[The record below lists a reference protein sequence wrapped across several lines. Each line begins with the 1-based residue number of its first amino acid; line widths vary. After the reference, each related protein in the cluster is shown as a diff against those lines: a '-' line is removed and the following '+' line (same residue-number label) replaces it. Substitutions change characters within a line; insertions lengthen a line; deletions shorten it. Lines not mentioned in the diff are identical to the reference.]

1 MARYLSLVRA
11 KPIEMTCSS
20 RVLSQV
26 AYRGG
31 YSGGVPPLP
40 IPNREVKPARAD
52 GTAPP
57 GGRVG
62 RRRPSGSP
70 SEKQETADP
79 AGSLLFTLFR
89 LKILVEDPVGFSC
102 AGLQIQPLSHRICN
116 PATSLQICK
125 LAQLTRKSPPLAS
138 SVSGSKNHRT
148 ALYCRQT
155 DIAAAGMSAG
165 RNVTCSVI
173 DGSTNRDSRNRYYQ

>member
-1 MARYLSLVRA
+1 MQN
-11 KPIEMTCSS
+11 

-70 SEKQETADP
+70 SEKQETAYP
-79 AGSLLFTLFR
+79 AGSLLFIPAR
-89 LKILVEDPVGFSC
+89 LKTLVEKLINLVVSKDFLVIFVTVE
-102 AGLQIQPLSHRICN
+102 N
-116 PATSLQICK
+116 P
-125 LAQLTRKSPPLAS
+125 
-138 SVSGSKNHRT
+138 
-148 ALYCRQT
+148 RQ
-155 DIAAAGMSAG
+155 
-165 RNVTCSVI
+165 
-173 DGSTNRDSRNRYYQ
+173 

>member
-1 MARYLSLVRA
+1 M
-11 KPIEMTCSS
+11 KDCKN

-26 AYRGG
+26 KYRGG

-70 SEKQETADP
+70 SEKQETAYP
-79 AGSLLFTLFR
+79 AGSLLFIPAR
-89 LKILVEDPVGFSC
+89 LKILVEDPDGGAIANLLQHKTSEADFRTV
-102 AGLQIQPLSHRICN
+102 ARLQIRRYK
-116 PATSLQICK
+116 A
-125 LAQLTRKSPPLAS
+125 APPDGHIIHEQALFACEGCLWPQAAS
-138 SVSGSKNHRT
+138 
-148 ALYCRQT
+148 
-155 DIAAAGMSAG
+155 
-165 RNVTCSVI
+165 
-173 DGSTNRDSRNRYYQ
+173 